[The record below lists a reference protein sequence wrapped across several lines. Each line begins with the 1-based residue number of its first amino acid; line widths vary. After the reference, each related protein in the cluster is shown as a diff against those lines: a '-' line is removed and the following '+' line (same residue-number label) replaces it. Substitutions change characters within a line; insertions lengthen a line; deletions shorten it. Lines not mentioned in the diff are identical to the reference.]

1 MKTTNN
7 HQNNDPFAGNM
18 LVERMRPMLPR
29 DEMLGLLNYLP
40 PISANIADVPRHVR
54 IHHLQMLREL
64 HIVSKEEAKLS
75 DSIDLMIRD
84 SYRHRD
90 PRSAST
96 WATLRGEGFGTRPTP
111 SAMAALVTGF
121 SGTGKT
127 SAIRNVLGTYDQII
141 VHDNFPG
148 ASQPLQQVV
157 WLSLDVPASG
167 RSADLGAALMYE
179 WDRVCGTN
187 RFARPLSK
195 LRPRGATL
203 LQEFKQAASA
213 QFLGLL
219 HLDEVQ
225 NLFRLPSLKNRRIRG
240 PEDFELS
247 IVEDEC
253 LKYFLN
259 MHNTGQIA
267 LTYSGTP
274 DGMRAL
280 TKRLATTQ
288 RFTTGGY
295 HRFHHF
301 KDTTDKEYANNL
313 LPQLMRYQYV
323 AKPIQLN
330 EEVAKLILDLSGGI
344 YRVIIAL
351 WVAAHRVAF
360 ERVSSDEL
368 RLSDFKKAADT
379 YLAPLKPAI
388 TALQSQDPTQMAKF
402 EDLVQHTDDFWATF
416 WQP

>member
-1 MKTTNN
+1 METTDIKPYD
-7 HQNNDPFAGNM
+7 DPFAGNI

-29 DEMLGLLNYLP
+29 PQTLELLNYRP
-40 PISANIADVPRHVR
+40 PMPGNVSSIPRHVR

-64 HIVSKEEAKLS
+64 HIVSREEAKLS
-75 DSIDLMIRD
+75 DSLDLMIRD
-84 SYRHRD
+84 SYRYRD
-90 PRSAST
+90 PRRATT
-96 WATLRGEGFGTRPTP
+96 WAALRGEGYGSRLAP

-127 SAIRNVLGTYDQII
+127 SAIKNVLSTYEQVI
-141 VHDNFPG
+141 VHDDFPG
-148 ASQPLQQVV
+148 ASQPLQQVT

-167 RSADLGAALMYE
+167 RSMDLATALMYE

-187 RFARPLSK
+187 RFARPLSRF
-195 LRPRGATL
+195 RPRGPSL

-225 NLFRLPSLKNRRIRG
+225 NLFRLPSLRNRKIRG
-240 PEDFELS
+240 PDDFELS

-288 RFTTGGY
+288 RFITGGY

-301 KDTTDKEYANNL
+301 RDTSDREYSENL
-313 LPQLMRYQYV
+313 LPQLMRYQFV
-323 AKPIQLN
+323 AKPLQLN
-330 EEVAKLILDLSGGI
+330 EEFATLVLELSGGI

-351 WVAAHRVAF
+351 WVAAHRIAF
-360 ERVSSDEL
+360 ERIDSDEL
-368 RLSDFKKAADT
+368 RIADFKKAADT
-379 YLAPLKPAI
+379 YLSPLKPAI
-388 TALQSQDPTQMAKF
+388 EALKSQDPMQMARF
-402 EDLVQHTDDFWATF
+402 EDLVQHGDDFWSTF
-416 WQP
+416 WQQ

>member
-148 ASQPLQQVV
+148 ASQQTV
-157 WLSLDVPASG
+157 
-167 RSADLGAALMYE
+167 RSSTRSQATVALLCAA
-179 WDRVCGTN
+179 
-187 RFARPLSK
+187 P
-195 LRPRGATL
+195 
-203 LQEFKQAASA
+203 
-213 QFLGLL
+213 
-219 HLDEVQ
+219 
-225 NLFRLPSLKNRRIRG
+225 
-240 PEDFELS
+240 
-247 IVEDEC
+247 
-253 LKYFLN
+253 
-259 MHNTGQIA
+259 
-267 LTYSGTP
+267 
-274 DGMRAL
+274 
-280 TKRLATTQ
+280 
-288 RFTTGGY
+288 
-295 HRFHHF
+295 
-301 KDTTDKEYANNL
+301 
-313 LPQLMRYQYV
+313 
-323 AKPIQLN
+323 
-330 EEVAKLILDLSGGI
+330 AKLS
-344 YRVIIAL
+344 RA
-351 WVAAHRVAF
+351 
-360 ERVSSDEL
+360 
-368 RLSDFKKAADT
+368 
-379 YLAPLKPAI
+379 
-388 TALQSQDPTQMAKF
+388 
-402 EDLVQHTDDFWATF
+402 
-416 WQP
+416 